1 MSDYRRYGQI
11 VGFWGTISSVTGL
24 PVREAVLAGGH
35 SRAVYLDTAI
45 DIGLGVLLDV
55 SAATT
60 ITVLAAH
67 SSQLTSS
74 GDEPDRSTPPADSL
88 FYPVQW
94 NATSSALTFAGAG
107 TAYLLIPQ
115 FIPGWVKL
123 SSSGAA
129 NIIGGY
135 EAS

>member
-11 VGFWGTISSVTGL
+11 VGFWGTISPTTGL
-24 PVREAVLAGGH
+24 PVAEAVGVGGL

-55 SAATT
+55 GAATT

-67 SSQLTSS
+67 SSQLSPS
-74 GDEPDRSTPPADSL
+74 GDEPDRSTAPTASL

-115 FIPGWVKL
+115 FIPGWVRLK
-123 SSSGAA
+123 SSAAA

>member
-1 MSDYRRYGQI
+1 MSDYRRYGEI
-11 VGFWGTISSVTGL
+11 VGFWGTLAADGVT
-24 PVREAVLAGGH
+24 PVAEAVLANGL
-35 SRAVYLDTAI
+35 SRAAYLDTAV
-45 DIGLGVLLDV
+45 DIGLGILLNV

-67 SSQLTSS
+67 SSQPTVE
-74 GDEPDRSTPPADSL
+74 GDEPDRSTPPANNL

-115 FIPGWVKL
+115 FIPGWVRL
-123 SSSGAA
+123 QSSNAA